1 MAVSCRSTR
10 SVITER
16 LSGNANA
23 DIPASLASE
32 PYLYSGAEPAATVML
47 PTAVHRCL
55 VEYHRTFPG
64 SRITFHTSVYNH
76 SEWRQNHLT

>member
-1 MAVSCRSTR
+1 VSCRSTR

-32 PYLYSGAEPAATVML
+32 PYLYSGAEPA
-47 PTAVHRCL
+47 VHRCL